1 MRSNK
6 SSESQLYHYFSDRD
20 ALVRDII
27 ALQVRMTM
35 NREQKYLKRLDS
47 LAGLR
52 RWAKALMQLNSLQ
65 SGRYGCAL
73 GAMTSE
79 YASRDEKA
87 RVILS
92 QAFKDWEKLLADGF
106 RRMQD
111 GGTLSMEVD
120 PETLA
125 TGLIAT
131 LQGGY
136 LLAKAARDTG
146 LMELALNMA
155 IDHVESYRVGE
166 PDTWLDSVGNLGIVG
181 APRKATGRRPTSYR
195 GARCHVD
202 FKYALDMELAD
213 PQNSRQSQAGN
224 PYAAFTDAT
233 SERRPLDDA
242 CDLRRRYRTGSP
254 VTVRPMTRR
263 WISDVPSKMV
273 KILLSRCQRSTG

>member
-1 MRSNK
+1 MAASK
-6 SSESQLYHYFSDRD
+6 SCESQLYHYFIDRD
-20 ALVRDII
+20 VLVRDVI

-35 NREQKYLKRLDS
+35 NREQEYLKRLDS
-47 LAGLR
+47 FAGLR
-52 RWAKALMQLNSLQ
+52 RWAKALVHLNSLQ
-65 SGRYGCAL
+65 SGKYGCAL

-92 QAFKDWEKLLADGF
+92 QAFKDWENLIADGF

-111 GGTLSMEVD
+111 SGMLSTEVD

-136 LLAKAARDTG
+136 LLAKAARDIG

-166 PDTWLDSVGNLGIVG
+166 PDT
-181 APRKATGRRPTSYR
+181 
-195 GARCHVD
+195 
-202 FKYALDMELAD
+202 
-213 PQNSRQSQAGN
+213 
-224 PYAAFTDAT
+224 
-233 SERRPLDDA
+233 
-242 CDLRRRYRTGSP
+242 
-254 VTVRPMTRR
+254 
-263 WISDVPSKMV
+263 
-273 KILLSRCQRSTG
+273 